1 VNLAT
6 GAATHSRA
14 AVVVS
19 IALVVAGAVA
29 ALSLPSSIYPPLE
42 FPRIVIIAHSGT
54 LPPQSMTLTV
64 TRPLETAVMEVPG
77 IRRVRSRSIRGAA
90 EISAQFDPATDMVVA
105 LQQVQNRVAEAR
117 GDLPADIDLTVERL
131 TPAVFPILI
140 LSMTGS
146 LPTPDLNDY
155 ATYVVKPEL
164 ARVPGAGLIEVLA
177 SDTREIEVALDPTK
191 LAAAGISVVD
201 VADALK
207 AQNQLLPVGRFPQ
220 SGQQHLSL
228 ASGLWASADQIASAP
243 VLVKNG
249 ATIRVGDVGRVAP
262 GSPDRTLLVTGN
274 GRDAVSISISQQI
287 DANILSV
294 KQGVD
299 AALGS
304 LASSLPSGIH
314 LTKVY
319 DLAEFVGAAIVNV
332 RDAILI
338 GGCLAVVVL
347 IVFLRDMRLTLIAAL
362 TLPLAVIPTFVFLR
376 IFHGSIN
383 LMSMGGLAVA
393 IGLVIDDAVVVV
405 ENIHR
410 RAIEG
415 EASVTDAV
423 QQLMAP
429 LVSSTL
435 TTVVVF
441 APLGLLSGVIG
452 QFFRALSMSLSV
464 AVLMS
469 LALSITVVPVMARWA
484 FRHHRPASAS
494 DTAATGGALTRT
506 YERALTAMVRR
517 PFVAVVF
524 AVVLAIAGTALFFV
538 VGTGF
543 LPKADEGGFVIDYLT
558 PAGSSLEETDRQVRA
573 MERVI
578 AKSPDVAS
586 YSRRTGSELGLFAT
600 AQNTGDILVR
610 LKPRGQRAHSSE
622 EVISAMRPEL
632 QKVAPLAEIEFVQLL
647 QDMLGDLEG
656 APTPIEVKIF
666 GDDPDV
672 LEQVGEQVEHLL
684 EKVSGVV
691 DIVGM
696 QRGNPEV
703 TWDIDAVAAARA
715 GLTVEKVAAQMSAAW
730 LGDVPTDL
738 RLLDRRV
745 PVRVRLED
753 RFRFDPTRLPQTL
766 IRTGEGALVPLS
778 SLAHPVR
785 ANGQAELLREN
796 LRQMALVS
804 GRLEKRDMG
813 SAVQEIES
821 HLRELKLPVGYTY
834 EIGGQ
839 YASQQQA
846 FRELLMV
853 FGIAAVLV
861 FTILVVHFRAWLPA
875 TLILLAAPL
884 SLGGAFLPLI
894 LTGTELNVSAAMG
907 TILLIGLVVKN
918 GIMLLDFSEHLHQQ
932 GEPFETAIVHAGRIR
947 LRPILMTT
955 FCTLFGLLP
964 LALGL
969 GAGAELQKPLAL
981 AVIGG
986 LTLST
991 LVTLLAVPGLY
1002 SAFHMW
1008 RRGPERASGP

>member
-1 VNLAT
+1 MTV
-6 GAATHSRA
+6 AAVAARHSRA
-14 AVVVS
+14 ALLVT
-19 IALVVAGAVA
+19 IALVVAGAIA
-29 ALSLPSSIYPPLE
+29 AFTLPSSIYPPLQ
-42 FPRIVIIAHSGT
+42 FPRIVIIARSGT
-54 LPPQSMTLTV
+54 LPPRSMTLTV
-64 TRPLETAVMEVPG
+64 TRPIETAVMEVPG

-105 LQQVQNRVAEAR
+105 LQQVQNRLAEAR
-117 GDLPADIDLTVERL
+117 GELPADLALTVERL

-146 LPTPDLNDY
+146 LPTPDLNDF

-164 ARVPGAGLIEVLA
+164 ARVPGAGRIEVLS
-177 SDTREIEVALDPTK
+177 SDSREIEVALDPTR
-191 LAAAGISVVD
+191 LSAAGLSVVD
-201 VADALK
+201 VAEALK

-228 ASGLWASADQIASAP
+228 ASGLWQSPAQIADAP
-243 VLVKNG
+243 VVVKNG
-249 ATIRVGDVGRVAP
+249 ATIRVSDIGRVAP
-262 GSPDRTLLVTGN
+262 GSPDRTVLITGN
-274 GRDAVSISISQQI
+274 GRDAISISISQQI
-287 DANILSV
+287 GANILSV

-299 AALGS
+299 AALAT
-304 LASSLPSGIH
+304 LAASLPAGIR

-319 DLAEFVGAAIVNV
+319 DLAEFVSAAIASV

-338 GGCLAVVVL
+338 GGVLAVVIL
-347 IVFLRDMRLTLIAAL
+347 ILFLRDLRLTVIAAA

-376 IFHGSIN
+376 LFDASIN

-410 RAIEG
+410 RASEG
-415 EASVTDAV
+415 DETVIDAV

-441 APLGLLSGVIG
+441 TPLGLLSGVIG
-452 QFFRALSMSLSV
+452 QFFRALSMSLAV
-464 AVLMS
+464 AVLLS
-469 LALSITVVPVMARWA
+469 LALSITIVPMMARWA
-484 FRHHRPASAS
+484 FRHHHVKRQ
-494 DTAATGGALTRT
+494 AAPETRLTRT
-506 YERALTAMVRR
+506 YSRALTTIVRR
-517 PFVAVVF
+517 PLA
-524 AVVLAIAGTALFFV
+524 AIVLAVLLAVASVVGFYS

-543 LPKADEGGFVIDYLT
+543 LPKADEGGFVVDYLT
-558 PAGSSLEETDRQVRA
+558 PAGSSLEETDRHVRA
-573 MERVI
+573 LERVI
-578 AKSPDVAS
+578 AGTPEVAS

-600 AQNTGDILVR
+600 AQNSGDILVR
-610 LKPRGQRAHSSE
+610 LKPRSQRHRSSE

-632 QKVAPLAEIEFVQLL
+632 IEAAPLVEVEFVQLL

-656 APTPIEVKIF
+656 NPTPIEVKVF
-666 GDDPDV
+666 GDDLDV
-672 LEQVGEQVEHLL
+672 LERIGGSIEQML
-684 EKVSGVV
+684 EKVNGVV
-691 DIVGM
+691 DVVGM

-703 TWDIDAVAAARA
+703 TWEIDPVAAARI
-715 GLTVEKVAAQMSAAW
+715 GLTIEQVGQQMSASW

-753 RFRFDPTRLPQTL
+753 AFRFDPARLPDTL
-766 IRTGEGALVPLS
+766 IRTSEGSLVPLS
-778 SLAHPVR
+778 SLAHTTR

-804 GRLEKRDMG
+804 ARLEGRDLG
-813 SAVQEIES
+813 SAVSEIQS
-821 HLRELKLPVGYTY
+821 QLKTLKLPVGYTY

-839 YASQQQA
+839 HESQQQA

-853 FGIAAVLV
+853 FGLAVVLV
-861 FTILVVHFRAWLPA
+861 FTILIIHFRAWLPA
-875 TLILLAAPL
+875 ALILLAAPL
-884 SLGGAFLPLI
+884 SLGGAFVPLA

-907 TILLIGLVVKN
+907 MILLIGLVVKN
-918 GIMLLDFSEHLHQQ
+918 GIMLLDVSEHLHER
-932 GEPFETAIVHAGRIR
+932 GEAFDEAIAHAGRIR

-955 FCTLFGLLP
+955 CCTLFGLLP

-991 LVTLLAVPGLY
+991 PVTLLAIPGLY
-1002 SAFHMW
+1002 SALH
-1008 RRGPERASGP
+1008 RGRPQERSY